1 MKLQLSAKED
11 LPVTEQLRQFA
22 WRRRR
27 SVLNLIESLG
37 AGLRSLSDNANKLS
51 DISDASVATNEYVSS
66 VRNAASNV
74 TQLSDTYS
82 RASESLASVSLSAED
97 GSNYATHLKS
107 VSAKLQELN
116 SVYDMQ
122 LQGSKEQMAA
132 NKQFQEGIGDLMSNL
147 QSSIEDTKQYKQ
159 NISELSTNL
168 AALNRVYGN
177 MLAAMNVG
185 GSSNA

>member
-1 MKLQLSAKED
+1 
-11 LPVTEQLRQFA
+11 
-22 WRRRR
+22 
-27 SVLNLIESLG
+27 
-37 AGLRSLSDNANKLS
+37 
-51 DISDASVATNEYVSS
+51 
-66 VRNAASNV
+66 
-74 TQLSDTYS
+74 
-82 RASESLASVSLSAED
+82 
-97 GSNYATHLKS
+97 
-107 VSAKLQELN
+107 
-116 SVYDMQ
+116 MQ